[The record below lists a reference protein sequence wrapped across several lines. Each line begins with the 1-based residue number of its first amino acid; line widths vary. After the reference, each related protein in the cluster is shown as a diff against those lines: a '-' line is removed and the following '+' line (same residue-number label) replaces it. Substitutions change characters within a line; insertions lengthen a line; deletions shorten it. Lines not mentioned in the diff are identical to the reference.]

1 MTRWIP
7 DRRKFLKTLAAAGA
21 AAAFPG
27 IPLLNRGIANGIA
40 NAATAA
46 KSQPAAESF
55 DFAFF
60 TDTHIQPELDAAHG
74 CQMAFAKIAT
84 AKPEF
89 AICGG
94 DLVFDALGVNR
105 TRADMLFDL
114 YQRTEAAIQAPLHHA
129 IGNHDLYGILTKS
142 GATPTD
148 PGYGKKL
155 FEDRIGART
164 YYSFDHRGYHFIVLD
179 SIFPTPDRLWEGR
192 IDGAQL
198 QWLAH
203 DLASLPPTA
212 PIIVVTHVPL
222 ITGYLA
228 YGPKPDG
235 TPRHDTVNVA
245 NSADV
250 IALFAKH
257 NVLAVFQGHLHINEL
272 VNYKNCQYACC
283 GAVCG
288 NWWHGPRLDFPEGF
302 TIVSLREGKIS
313 WRYET
318 YGFKSVAPDPHYK
331 S

>member
-1 MTRWIP
+1 MTHLKH
-7 DRRKFLKTLAAAGA
+7 DRRKFLKTLAAAGTA
-21 AAAFPG
+21 AALPG
-27 IPLLNRGIANGIA
+27 ISFLNPAIA
-40 NAATAA
+40 NATPA
-46 KSQPAAESF
+46 KPQPPASF
-55 DFAFF
+55 DFVFF

-74 CQMAFAKIAT
+74 CRMAFAKIAA

-94 DLVFDALGVNR
+94 DLVFDALDASR
-105 TRADMLFDL
+105 ARADMLFDL
-114 YQRTEAAIQAPLHHA
+114 YQHTEDAIKVPLHHA
-129 IGNHDLYGILTKS
+129 IGNHDLYGILTTS
-142 GATPTD
+142 GAAPTD
-148 PGYGKKL
+148 PGYGKKM
-155 FEDRIGART
+155 FEDHVGART
-164 YYSFDHRGYHFIVLD
+164 YDSFDHRGYHFVILD

-192 IDGAQL
+192 IDDAQL

-203 DLASLPPTA
+203 DLAAIAPTA
-212 PIIVVTHVPL
+212 PIVVITHVPL

-235 TPRHDTVNVA
+235 TPRHDTVSIA
-245 NSADV
+245 NSREV
-250 IALFAKH
+250 IALFQAH
-257 NVLAVFQGHLHINEL
+257 NILAVLQGHLHINEL

-302 TIVSLREGKIS
+302 TTVSLREGKIS

-318 YGFKSVAPDPHYK
+318 YGFKSVAPDPHFK

>member
-1 MTRWIP
+1 LNS
-7 DRRKFLKTLAAAGA
+7 DRRKILQSLASAGA

-27 IPLLNRGIANGIA
+27 IPLLNHGKA
-40 NAATAA
+40 NAAT
-46 KSQPAAESF
+46 PAESF
-55 DFAFF
+55 DFVFF

-74 CQMAFAKIAT
+74 CQMAFAKIAA

-94 DLVFDALGVNR
+94 DLVFDALDVSR
-105 TRADMLFDL
+105 TRAEMLFDL
-114 YQRTEAAIQAPLHHA
+114 YQRTEQAIQAPLHHT
-129 IGNHDLYGILTKS
+129 IGNHDLFGIFTKS

-148 PGYGKKL
+148 PDYGKKM
-155 FEDRIGART
+155 FEDRIGAHT
-164 YYSFDHRGYHFIVLD
+164 YYCFDHRGYHFIVLD

-192 IDGAQL
+192 IDDAQL
-198 QWLAH
+198 QWLAQ
-203 DLASLPPTA
+203 DLAAIPSVA
-212 PIIVVTHVPL
+212 PIVVITHVPL

-235 TPRHDTVNVA
+235 TPRYDTVSVA
-245 NSADV
+245 NSAAV
-250 IALFAKH
+250 IALFANR
-257 NVLAVFQGHLHINEL
+257 NVLAVLQGHLHINEL

-318 YGFKSVAPDPHYK
+318 YGFQSVAPNPRYK

>member
-1 MTRWIP
+1 MTH

-27 IPLLNRGIANGIA
+27 IPLLHQGVANA
-40 NAATAA
+40 SAAAATAA
-46 KSQPAAESF
+46 KPQPAPESF
-55 DFAFF
+55 DFVFF

-74 CQMAFAKIAT
+74 CQMAFAKIAA

-94 DLVFDALGVNR
+94 DLVFDALGVSR

-114 YQRTEAAIQAPLHHA
+114 YQHTEATIQAPLHHA
-129 IGNHDLYGILTKS
+129 IGNHDLYGVLTKS

-148 PGYGKKL
+148 PGYGKKM
-155 FEDRIGART
+155 FEDRIGTRT

-192 IDGAQL
+192 IDDAQL
-198 QWLAH
+198 QWFAQ
-203 DLASLPPTA
+203 DLAALPPTA
-212 PIIVVTHVPL
+212 PIIVVSHVPL

-235 TPRHDTVNVA
+235 TPRYDTVNVA

-257 NVLAVFQGHLHINEL
+257 NVLAVLQGHLHINEL
-272 VNYKNCQYACC
+272 VDYKKCQYVCC

-318 YGFKSVAPDPHYK
+318 YGFQSVAPLPRYK

>member
-1 MTRWIP
+1 MNQ
-7 DRRKFLKTLAAAGA
+7 DRRKFLKTLAAASA
-21 AAAFPG
+21 AAAFPSV
-27 IPLLNRGIANGIA
+27 PHLNTRVANTV
-40 NAATAA
+40 AAAA
-46 KSQPAAESF
+46 KPQSPASF
-55 DFAFF
+55 DFVFF

-74 CQMAFAKIAT
+74 CQMAFAKIAA

-94 DLVFDALGVNR
+94 DLVFDALGASRGR
-105 TRADMLFDL
+105 TDMLFDL
-114 YQRTEAAIQAPLHHA
+114 YQRTEASVQVPLHHA
-129 IGNHDLYGILTKS
+129 IGNHDLYGIFTQS
-142 GATPTD
+142 GAAPTD
-148 PGYGKKL
+148 PGYGKKM
-155 FEDRIGART
+155 FEDRIGAHT
-164 YYSFDHRGYHFIVLD
+164 YYSFDHRGYHFIILD

-192 IDGAQL
+192 IDDAQL
-198 QWLAH
+198 QWLAR
-203 DLASLPPTA
+203 DLAAIPPNA
-212 PIIVVTHVPL
+212 PVIVITHVPL

-235 TPRHDTVNVA
+235 APRHDTVSVA
-245 NSADV
+245 NSPEV
-250 IALFAKH
+250 IALFQSH
-257 NVLAVFQGHLHINEL
+257 NILAVLQGHLHINEL

-318 YGFKSVAPDPHYK
+318 YGFRSVAPNPGYK

>member
-1 MTRWIP
+1 MTHLNR
-7 DRRKFLKTLAAAGA
+7 DRRKFLKSLAAASA

-27 IPLLNRGIANGIA
+27 VPLLNHGIA
-40 NAATAA
+40 NAAAA
-46 KSQPAAESF
+46 LVKPQPAASF
-55 DFAFF
+55 DFVFF
-60 TDTHIQPELDAAHG
+60 TDTHIQPELEAAHG
-74 CQMAFAKIAT
+74 CQMAFAKIAA
-84 AKPEF
+84 AKPAF

-94 DLVFDALGVNR
+94 DLVFDALGAGR
-105 TRADMLFDL
+105 ARADVLFDL
-114 YQRTEAAIQAPLHHA
+114 YQRTEATIQAPLHHA
-129 IGNHDLYGILTKS
+129 IGNHDLYGIFTQS
-142 GATPTD
+142 GAAPTD
-148 PGYGKKL
+148 PGYGKKM
-155 FEDRIGART
+155 FEARIGART
-164 YYSFDHRGYHFIVLD
+164 YYSFDHRGYHFIILD

-192 IDGAQL
+192 IDDAQL

-203 DLASLPPTA
+203 DLAAIPPSA
-212 PIIVVTHVPL
+212 PVIVITHVPL

-235 TPRHDTVNVA
+235 TPRHDTVSVA

-250 IALFAKH
+250 IALFQPH
-257 NVLAVFQGHLHINEL
+257 NILAVLQGHLHINEL

-318 YGFKSVAPDPHYK
+318 YGFQSVAPDPRYK

>member
-1 MTRWIP
+1 MNLE
-7 DRRKFLKTLAAAGA
+7 RRKFLQSLAAAGA

-27 IPLLNRGIANGIA
+27 VPLLNHANA
-40 NAATAA
+40 NAAT
-46 KSQPAAESF
+46 PAESF
-55 DFAFF
+55 DFVFF

-74 CQMAFAKIAT
+74 CQMAFAKIAA

-94 DLVFDALGVNR
+94 DMVYDALHVSR

-114 YQRTEAAIQAPLHHA
+114 YQRTEATLQAPLHHT
-129 IGNHDLYGILTKS
+129 IGNHDLYGIFTKS
-142 GATPTD
+142 GAAPSD
-148 PGYGKKL
+148 PGYGKKM

-192 IDGAQL
+192 IDDSQL

-203 DLASLPPTA
+203 DLASIPPAA

-235 TPRHDTVNVA
+235 APRYDTVSIA
-245 NSADV
+245 NSAAV
-250 IALFAKH
+250 IALFANH
-257 NVLAVFQGHLHINEL
+257 NVLAVLQGHLHINEL

-302 TIVSLREGKIS
+302 TIVSLRVGKIS

-318 YGFKSVAPDPHYK
+318 YGFQSVAPNPRYK

>member
-1 MTRWIP
+1 MNH
-7 DRRKFLKTLAAAGA
+7 DRRKFLQTLATASA
-21 AAAFPG
+21 AAALPS
-27 IPLLNRGIANGIA
+27 IPILNNRVANTIAA
-40 NAATAA
+40 AA
-46 KSQPAAESF
+46 KPQPPASF

-74 CQMAFAKIAT
+74 CQMAFAKIAA

-94 DLVFDALGVNR
+94 DLVFDALGASR
-105 TRADMLFDL
+105 SRAGMLFDL
-114 YQRTEAAIQAPLHHA
+114 YQRTEQAIQAPLHHA
-129 IGNHDLYGILTKS
+129 IGNHDLYGVFTQS
-142 GATPTD
+142 GAVPTD
-148 PGYGKKL
+148 PGYGKKM
-155 FEDRIGART
+155 FEDRIGAPT
-164 YYSFDHRGYHFIVLD
+164 YNSFDHRGYHFIILD

-192 IDGAQL
+192 IDDAQL
-198 QWLAH
+198 HWLAH
-203 DLASLPPTA
+203 DLAIIPPNA
-212 PIIVVTHVPL
+212 PVIVITHVPL

-228 YGPKPDG
+228 YGPKSDG
-235 TPRHDTVNVA
+235 TPRHDTVSVA
-245 NSADV
+245 NSPEV
-250 IALFAKH
+250 IALFQSH
-257 NVLAVFQGHLHINEL
+257 NILVVLQGHLHINEL

-318 YGFKSVAPDPHYK
+318 YGFKSVAPDPRYK

>member
-1 MTRWIP
+1 MNH
-7 DRRKFLKTLAAAGA
+7 DRRKFLQTLAAASA
-21 AAAFPG
+21 AAALPS
-27 IPLLNRGIANGIA
+27 IPILNNRVANTIAA
-40 NAATAA
+40 AA
-46 KSQPAAESF
+46 KPQPPASF

-74 CQMAFAKIAT
+74 CQMAFAKIAA

-94 DLVFDALGVNR
+94 DLVFDALGASR
-105 TRADMLFDL
+105 SRAGMLFDL
-114 YQRTEAAIQAPLHHA
+114 YQRTEQAIQAPLHHA
-129 IGNHDLYGILTKS
+129 IGNHDLYGVFTQS
-142 GATPTD
+142 GAVPTD
-148 PGYGKKL
+148 PGYGKKM
-155 FEDRIGART
+155 FEDRIGAPT
-164 YYSFDHRGYHFIVLD
+164 YNSFDHRGYHFIILD

-192 IDGAQL
+192 IDDAQL
-198 QWLAH
+198 HWLAH
-203 DLASLPPTA
+203 DLAIIPPNA
-212 PIIVVTHVPL
+212 PVIVITHVPL

-228 YGPKPDG
+228 YGPKSDG
-235 TPRHDTVNVA
+235 TPRHDTVSVA
-245 NSADV
+245 NSPEV
-250 IALFAKH
+250 IALFQSH
-257 NVLAVFQGHLHINEL
+257 NILAVLQGHLHINEL

-318 YGFKSVAPDPHYK
+318 YGFKSVAPDPRYK

>member
-1 MTRWIP
+1 MTH

-27 IPLLNRGIANGIA
+27 IPLLHQGVANA
-40 NAATAA
+40 SAAAATAA
-46 KSQPAAESF
+46 KPQPAAESF
-55 DFAFF
+55 DFVFF

-74 CQMAFAKIAT
+74 CQMAFAKIAA

-94 DLVFDALGVNR
+94 DLVFDALGVSR
-105 TRADMLFDL
+105 SRADMLFDL
-114 YQRTEAAIQAPLHHA
+114 YQHTEATIQAPLHHA
-129 IGNHDLYGILTKS
+129 IGNHDLYGVLTKS

-148 PGYGKKL
+148 PGYGKKM
-155 FEDRIGART
+155 FEDRIGTRT

-192 IDGAQL
+192 IDDAQL
-198 QWLAH
+198 QWLAQ
-203 DLASLPPTA
+203 DLAALPPTA
-212 PIIVVTHVPL
+212 PIIVVSHVPL

-235 TPRHDTVNVA
+235 TPRYDTVNVA

-257 NVLAVFQGHLHINEL
+257 NVLAVLQGHLHINEL
-272 VNYKNCQYACC
+272 VDYKKCQYVCC

-318 YGFKSVAPDPHYK
+318 YGFQSVAPLPRYK

>member
-1 MTRWIP
+1 MNE
-7 DRRKFLKTLAAAGA
+7 DRRKFLKALAAASAAATVPAISLLNHGIAEVA
-21 AAAFPG
+21 AAAVKG
-27 IPLLNRGIANGIA
+27 
-40 NAATAA
+40 
-46 KSQPAAESF
+46 QPPASF
-55 DFAFF
+55 DFVFF
-60 TDTHIQPELDAAHG
+60 SDTHIQPELDAAHG
-74 CQMAFAKIAT
+74 CQMAFAKIA
-84 AKPEF
+84 AVKPEF

-94 DLVFDALGVNR
+94 DLVFDALGASR

-114 YQRTEAAIQAPLHHA
+114 YHRTEDAIKVPLHHA
-129 IGNHDLYGILTKS
+129 IGNHDLYGILTQS
-142 GATPTD
+142 GAAPSD
-148 PGYGKKL
+148 SGYGKKM

-164 YYSFDHRGYHFIVLD
+164 YYSFDLRGYHFIILD

-192 IDGAQL
+192 IDDAQL
-198 QWLAH
+198 QWLAK
-203 DLASLPPTA
+203 DLATLTPTS
-212 PIIVVTHVPL
+212 PIVVITHVPL

-235 TPRHDTVNVA
+235 TPRHDTVSVA

-250 IALFAKH
+250 IALFQTH
-257 NVLAVFQGHLHINEL
+257 NVLAVLQGHLHINEL

-302 TIVSLREGKIS
+302 TTVSLREGKIS

>member
-1 MTRWIP
+1 MNP
-7 DRRKFLKTLAAAGA
+7 DRRKFLQSLAAASA

-27 IPLLNRGIANGIA
+27 IPLLNHGNANP
-40 NAATAA
+40 TA
-46 KSQPAAESF
+46 PAESF
-55 DFAFF
+55 DFVFF

-74 CQMAFAKIAT
+74 CQMAFAKIAAAT
-84 AKPEF
+84 PEF

-94 DLVFDALGVNR
+94 DMVYDALEVSR

-114 YQRTEAAIQAPLHHA
+114 YQRTEQTIQAPLHHT
-129 IGNHDLYGILTKS
+129 IGNHDLYGIVAKS
-142 GATPTD
+142 GAAPTD
-148 PGYGKKL
+148 PGYGKKM

-192 IDGAQL
+192 IDDAQL

-203 DLASLPPTA
+203 DLAALSPVA
-212 PIIVVTHVPL
+212 PIIVITHVPL
-222 ITGYLA
+222 VTGYLA

-235 TPRHDTVNVA
+235 TPRYDTVSVA
-245 NSADV
+245 NSAAV
-250 IALFAKH
+250 IALLARH
-257 NVLAVFQGHLHINEL
+257 NILAVFQGHLHINEL

-302 TIVSLREGKIS
+302 SIVSLREGKIS

-318 YGFKSVAPDPHYK
+318 YGFQSVAPNPRYK

>member
-1 MTRWIP
+1 MKQLNHE
-7 DRRKFLKTLAAAGA
+7 RRKFLQTLVAAGA
-21 AAAFPG
+21 AAALPG
-27 IPLLNRGIANGIA
+27 SPFLNHSVV
-40 NAATAA
+40 NAAAA
-46 KSQPAAESF
+46 NPQPIGSF

-74 CQMAFAKIAT
+74 CQMAFAKITA

-94 DLVFDALGVNR
+94 DMVFDALGVSR

-114 YQRTEAAIQAPLHHA
+114 YQRTEASIKVPLHHT

-142 GATPTD
+142 GAIPND
-148 PGYGKKL
+148 PGYGKKM
-155 FEDRIGART
+155 FEDRIDTRT

-192 IDGAQL
+192 IDDAQL

-203 DLASLPPTA
+203 DLAAIPPAA
-212 PIIVVTHVPL
+212 PIIVITHVPL

-235 TPRHDTVNVA
+235 TQRYDTVSVA

-250 IALFAKH
+250 IALFAAH
-257 NVLAVFQGHLHINEL
+257 NVLAVLQGHLHINEL

-318 YGFKSVAPDPHYK
+318 YGFQSVAPNAGYK

>member
-1 MTRWIP
+1 MTH

-27 IPLLNRGIANGIA
+27 IPLLHQGVANA
-40 NAATAA
+40 SAAAATAA
-46 KSQPAAESF
+46 KPQPAPESF
-55 DFAFF
+55 DFVFF

-74 CQMAFAKIAT
+74 CQMAFAKIAA

-94 DLVFDALGVNR
+94 DLVFDALGVSR

-114 YQRTEAAIQAPLHHA
+114 YQHTEATIQAPLHHA
-129 IGNHDLYGILTKS
+129 IGNHDLYGVLTKS

-155 FEDRIGART
+155 FEDRIGTRT

-192 IDGAQL
+192 IDDAQL
-198 QWLAH
+198 QWLAQ
-203 DLASLPPTA
+203 DLAALPPTA
-212 PIIVVTHVPL
+212 PIIVVSHVPL

-235 TPRHDTVNVA
+235 TPRYDTVNVA

-257 NVLAVFQGHLHINEL
+257 NVLAVLQGHLHINEL
-272 VNYKNCQYACC
+272 VDYKKCQYVCC

-318 YGFKSVAPDPHYK
+318 YGFQSVAPLPRYK

>member
-1 MTRWIP
+1 M
-7 DRRKFLKTLAAAGA
+7 
-21 AAAFPG
+21 
-27 IPLLNRGIANGIA
+27 
-40 NAATAA
+40 
-46 KSQPAAESF
+46 
-55 DFAFF
+55 
-60 TDTHIQPELDAAHG
+60 
-74 CQMAFAKIAT
+74 
-84 AKPEF
+84 
-89 AICGG
+89 
-94 DLVFDALGVNR
+94 
-105 TRADMLFDL
+105 
-114 YQRTEAAIQAPLHHA
+114 
-129 IGNHDLYGILTKS
+129 
-142 GATPTD
+142 
-148 PGYGKKL
+148 

-192 IDGAQL
+192 IDDAQL

-203 DLASLPPTA
+203 DLAAIPPAA
-212 PIIVVTHVPL
+212 PIVVITHVPL

-235 TPRHDTVNVA
+235 TPRYDTVSVA
-245 NSADV
+245 NSAAV
-250 IALFAKH
+250 IALFAAH
-257 NVLAVFQGHLHINEL
+257 NVLAVLQGHLHINEL

-318 YGFKSVAPDPHYK
+318 YGFQSVAPNPRYK

>member
-1 MTRWIP
+1 MHLND
-7 DRRKFLKTLAAAGA
+7 DRRKFLQSLAAAGA

-27 IPLLNRGIANGIA
+27 IPLLNNREVNSV
-40 NAATAA
+40 TAA
-46 KSQPAAESF
+46 ASKPEPAASF
-55 DFAFF
+55 DFVFF

-74 CQMAFAKIAT
+74 CQMAFAKIA
-84 AKPEF
+84 AAQPDF

-94 DLVFDALGVNR
+94 DLVFDALGASR
-105 TRADMLFDL
+105 ARADMLFDL
-114 YQRTEAAIQAPLHHA
+114 YHRTEDAIKVPLHHA
-129 IGNHDLYGILTKS
+129 IGNHDLYGIFTQS
-142 GATPTD
+142 GAAPSD
-148 PGYGKKL
+148 PGYGKKM

-164 YYSFDHRGYHFIVLD
+164 YYSFDHRGYHFIILD

-192 IDGAQL
+192 IDEAQL
-198 QWLAH
+198 QWLAN
-203 DLASLPPTA
+203 DLAALTLTA
-212 PIIVVTHVPL
+212 PVIVITHVPL

-235 TPRHDTVNVA
+235 TPRHDTVSVA
-245 NSADV
+245 NSSDV
-250 IALFAKH
+250 IALFQSHK
-257 NVLAVFQGHLHINEL
+257 VLAVLQGHLHINEL

-331 S
+331 A

>member
-1 MTRWIP
+1 LNE
-7 DRRKFLKTLAAAGA
+7 DRRKFLKSLAAAGA
-21 AAAFPG
+21 AAAVPG
-27 IPLLNRGIANGIA
+27 IPLLIQSN
-40 NAATAA
+40 ATAA
-46 KSQPAAESF
+46 QAKPQPGGSF
-55 DFAFF
+55 DFVFF

-74 CQMAFAKIAT
+74 CQMAFAKIAA

-94 DLVFDALGVNR
+94 DMVYDALGVNR

-114 YQRTEAAIQAPLHHA
+114 YRRTEGSIKAPLYHT
-129 IGNHDLYGILTKS
+129 IGNHDLYGILNQS
-142 GATPTD
+142 GAAPTD
-148 PGYGKKL
+148 PGYGKKM
-155 FEDRIGART
+155 FEDRIGVRT
-164 YYSFDHRGYHFIVLD
+164 YYSFDHLGYHFIVLD

-192 IDGAQL
+192 IDDAQL

-203 DLASLPPTA
+203 DLAAIPPAA
-212 PIIVVTHVPL
+212 PVVVITHVPL

-235 TPRHDTVNVA
+235 AQRYDTVSVA
-245 NSADV
+245 NSAGV
-250 IALFAKH
+250 IALFAAH
-257 NVLAVFQGHLHINEL
+257 NVLAVLQGHLHINEL
-272 VNYKNCQYACC
+272 VNYKNCKYACC

-318 YGFKSVAPDPHYK
+318 YGFQSVAPNPRYK

>member
-1 MTRWIP
+1 MTQMNY
-7 DRRKFLKTLAAAGA
+7 DRRKFLQTLAAASA

-27 IPLLNRGIANGIA
+27 IPLLNHGIASA
-40 NAATAA
+40 NAAAAAA
-46 KSQPAAESF
+46 KPGPPASF

-74 CQMAFAKIAT
+74 CQMAFAKIAA

-94 DLVFDALGVNR
+94 DLVFDALGASR
-105 TRADMLFDL
+105 SRAGMLFDL
-114 YQRTEAAIQAPLHHA
+114 YQRTAQAIQAPLHHA
-129 IGNHDLYGILTKS
+129 IGNHDLYGIFTQS
-142 GATPTD
+142 GAVPTD
-148 PGYGKKL
+148 PGYGKKM
-155 FEDRIGART
+155 FEDRIGAPT
-164 YYSFDHRGYHFIVLD
+164 YNSFDHRGYHFIVLD

-192 IDGAQL
+192 IDDAQL

-203 DLASLPPTA
+203 DLAAIPPNA
-212 PIIVVTHVPL
+212 PVIVITHVPL

-235 TPRHDTVNVA
+235 TPRHDTVSVA
-245 NSADV
+245 NSPEV
-250 IALFAKH
+250 IALFQSR
-257 NVLAVFQGHLHINEL
+257 NILAVLQGHLHINEL

-318 YGFKSVAPDPHYK
+318 YGFKSVAPDPHHK

>member
-1 MTRWIP
+1 LNP
-7 DRRKFLKTLAAAGA
+7 DRRSFLRSLAAAGA
-21 AAAFPG
+21 AAALPG
-27 IPLLNRGIANGIA
+27 IPLLNHGNV
-40 NAATAA
+40 NAAVA
-46 KSQPAAESF
+46 AAESF
-55 DFAFF
+55 DFVFF

-74 CQMAFAKIAT
+74 CQMAFAKIAA

-94 DLVFDALGVNR
+94 DMVFDALDVPR

-114 YQRTEAAIQAPLHHA
+114 YQRTEATIQAPLYHT
-129 IGNHDLYGILTKS
+129 IGNHDLYGILGKS
-142 GATPTD
+142 GAIPTD
-148 PGYGKKL
+148 PGYGKKM

-164 YYSFDHRGYHFIVLD
+164 YYSFDHRGYHFIILD

-192 IDGAQL
+192 IDDAQL
-198 QWLAH
+198 RWLAH
-203 DLASLPPTA
+203 DLAAIPPAA
-212 PIIVVTHVPL
+212 PIVVVTHVPL

-235 TPRHDTVNVA
+235 TQRYDTVSVA
-245 NSADV
+245 NSAAV
-250 IALFAKH
+250 IALFATH
-257 NVLAVFQGHLHINEL
+257 NVLAVLQGHLHINEL
-272 VNYKNCQYACC
+272 VNYKDCQYACC

-318 YGFKSVAPDPHYK
+318 YGFQSVAPNPRYK

>member
-1 MTRWIP
+1 LRS
-7 DRRKFLKTLAAAGA
+7 LAAAGA
-21 AAAFPG
+21 AAALPG
-27 IPLLNRGIANGIA
+27 IPLLNHGNV
-40 NAATAA
+40 NAAVAA
-46 KSQPAAESF
+46 ADPQPAAESF
-55 DFAFF
+55 DFVFF

-74 CQMAFAKIAT
+74 CQMAFAKIAA

-94 DLVFDALGVNR
+94 DMVFDALDVPR

-114 YQRTEAAIQAPLHHA
+114 YQRTEATIQAPLYHT
-129 IGNHDLYGILTKS
+129 IGNHDLYGILSKS
-142 GATPTD
+142 GAIPTD
-148 PGYGKKL
+148 PGYGKKM

-192 IDGAQL
+192 IDDAQL
-198 QWLAH
+198 RWLAH
-203 DLASLPPTA
+203 DLAAIPPAA
-212 PIIVVTHVPL
+212 PIVVITHVPL

-235 TPRHDTVNVA
+235 TQRYDTVSVA
-245 NSADV
+245 NSAAV
-250 IALFAKH
+250 IALFATH
-257 NVLAVFQGHLHINEL
+257 N
-272 VNYKNCQYACC
+272 KDCQYACC

-318 YGFKSVAPDPHYK
+318 YGFQSVAPNPRYK

>member
-1 MTRWIP
+1 MLH
-7 DRRKFLKTLAAAGA
+7 DRRKFLKTLAAASA
-21 AAAFPG
+21 AAAFPR
-27 IPLLNRGIANGIA
+27 IPLLNHGLA
-40 NAATAA
+40 NASAT
-46 KSQPAAESF
+46 KPQPAPESF
-55 DFAFF
+55 DFVFF

-74 CQMAFAKIAT
+74 CQMAFTKIA
-84 AKPEF
+84 AANPEF

-94 DLVFDALGVNR
+94 DLVYDALAVSR

-114 YQRTEAAIQAPLHHA
+114 YQRTEATIKAPLHHA

-142 GATPTD
+142 GASPSD
-148 PGYGKKL
+148 PGYGKKM

-192 IDGAQL
+192 IDDAQL

-203 DLASLPPTA
+203 DLAAVAPTA
-212 PIIVVTHVPL
+212 PVVVITHVPL

-235 TPRHDTVNVA
+235 TPRYDTVSVA
-245 NSADV
+245 NSSDV
-250 IALFAKH
+250 IALFEPH
-257 NVLAVFQGHLHINEL
+257 NILAVLQGHLHINEL

-288 NWWHGPRLDFPEGF
+288 NWWHGPRLAFPEGF
-302 TIVSLREGKIS
+302 TVVSLRAGKIS

-318 YGFKSVAPDPHYK
+318 YGFKSVDPREK
-331 S
+331 F

>member
-1 MTRWIP
+1 MHVNQ
-7 DRRKFLKTLAAAGA
+7 DRRKFLQSLAAASV

-27 IPLLNRGIANGIA
+27 ISSLNFGRAH
-40 NAATAA
+40 AAVVAE
-46 KSQPAAESF
+46 PASSF

-74 CQMAFAKIAT
+74 CAMAFAKIAA

-89 AICGG
+89 VICGG
-94 DLVFDALGVNR
+94 DMVFDALGASR
-105 TRADMLFDL
+105 ARADMLFDL
-114 YQRTEAAIQAPLHHA
+114 YQRTEASIQAPLHHA
-129 IGNHDLYGILTKS
+129 IGNHDLYGILAKS
-142 GATPTD
+142 GAAPTD
-148 PGYGKKL
+148 PGYGKKM

-164 YYSFDHRGYHFIVLD
+164 YYSFDHRGYHFIILD

-192 IDGAQL
+192 IDDAQL

-203 DLASLPPTA
+203 DLAAIAPAA
-212 PIIVVTHVPL
+212 PIIVITHVPL

-235 TPRHDTVNVA
+235 TPRYDTVSVA

-250 IALFAKH
+250 ITLFAAH
-257 NVLAVFQGHLHINEL
+257 NVLAVLQGHLHINEL
-272 VNYKNCQYACC
+272 VHYKNCQYACC

-288 NWWHGPRLDFPEGF
+288 NWWRGPRLDFPEGF
-302 TIVSLREGKIS
+302 TIVSLRAGKIF

-318 YGFKSVAPDPHYK
+318 YGFQSVAPLPRYK

>member
-1 MTRWIP
+1 LDQ
-7 DRRKFLKTLAAAGA
+7 DRRKFLQTLAAASA

-27 IPLLNRGIANGIA
+27 IPLLNQGVADAAAAAIA
-40 NAATAA
+40 
-46 KSQPAAESF
+46 KPQPAPASF
-55 DFAFF
+55 DFVFF

-74 CQMAFAKIAT
+74 CRMAFAKIAA

-94 DLVFDALGVNR
+94 DMVYDALDVTR
-105 TRADMLFDL
+105 TRADMLFDI
-114 YQRTEAAIQAPLHHA
+114 YQRTEDAIKVPLRHA
-129 IGNHDLYGILTKS
+129 IGNHDLYGILAKS

-148 PGYGKKL
+148 PGYGKKM

-192 IDGAQL
+192 IDDAQL

-203 DLASLPPTA
+203 DLAAIAPAA
-212 PIIVVTHVPL
+212 PIIVITHVPL

-235 TPRHDTVNVA
+235 TPRYDTVSVA
-245 NSADV
+245 NSAAV
-250 IALFAKH
+250 IALFANH

-272 VNYKNCQYACC
+272 VNYKNCQYTCR

-318 YGFKSVAPDPHYK
+318 YGFQSVAPNPRYK

>member
-1 MTRWIP
+1 MNH
-7 DRRKFLKTLAAAGA
+7 DRRKFLQSLAVAGA
-21 AAAFPG
+21 AAALPG
-27 IPLLNRGIANGIA
+27 IPLLNHGIA
-40 NAATAA
+40 NATAA
-46 KSQPAAESF
+46 AATTAKPQPAPESF
-55 DFAFF
+55 DFVFF

-74 CQMAFAKIAT
+74 CQMAFAKIAA

-94 DLVFDALGVNR
+94 DMVYDALDVTR

-114 YQRTEAAIQAPLHHA
+114 YQRTETSIKVPLHHT

-142 GATPTD
+142 GAAPTD
-148 PGYGKKL
+148 PGYGKKM

-192 IDGAQL
+192 IDDAQL

-203 DLASLPPTA
+203 DLAAVPPAA
-212 PIIVVTHVPL
+212 PIIVITHVPL

-235 TPRHDTVNVA
+235 TPRYDTVSVA
-245 NSADV
+245 NSSAV
-250 IALFAKH
+250 IALFANH
-257 NVLAVFQGHLHINEL
+257 DVLAVFQGHLHINEL

-302 TIVSLREGKIS
+302 TIVSLRDGKIS

-318 YGFKSVAPDPHYK
+318 YGFQSVAPNPRYK

>member
-1 MTRWIP
+1 LNQ
-7 DRRKFLKTLAAAGA
+7 DRRKFLQSLAAVG

-27 IPLLNRGIANGIA
+27 IPLLNPGIA
-40 NAATAA
+40 NATAA
-46 KSQPAAESF
+46 VVKPQPAASF

-74 CQMAFAKIAT
+74 CQMAFAKIA
-84 AKPEF
+84 ASKPEF

-94 DLVFDALGVNR
+94 DLVFDALGASR
-105 TRADMLFDL
+105 ARADMLFNL
-114 YQRTEAAIQAPLHHA
+114 YQRTEDAIKSPLYHT
-129 IGNHDLYGILTKS
+129 IGNHDLYGILTQS
-142 GATPTD
+142 GAAPTD
-148 PGYGKKL
+148 PGYGKKM

-192 IDGAQL
+192 IDAAQL
-198 QWLAH
+198 QWLAQ
-203 DLASLPPTA
+203 DLAALAPTV
-212 PIIVVTHVPL
+212 PVIVVTHVPL

-235 TPRHDTVNVA
+235 TLRHDTVSVA
-245 NSADV
+245 NSAAV
-250 IALFAKH
+250 IALFAQH
-257 NVLAVFQGHLHINEL
+257 NVLAVLQGHLHINEL

-288 NWWHGPRLDFPEGF
+288 NWWHGPRLEFPEGF
-302 TIVSLREGKIS
+302 TIVSLHEGKIS